1 MKASYST
8 SPKMMINRGSS
19 GGSTVTSSVAFNVTK
34 ANHGYVV
41 SDLPVAMFNTSTGW
55 QKALANADNTL
66 GTHVIV
72 EIVDTNNYILAQAG
86 RYLISNHGLLLD
98 NYYYVSSTHAGHLT
112 DIEPAY
118 YSNILLF
125 VEDENYIHILPF
137 RPSLSGQDDSVT
149 YGHQVLLDGGSFTDP
164 NEVTLV
170 IDGGS
175 F

>member
-1 MKASYST
+1 
-8 SPKMMINRGSS
+8 MMISRGSS
-19 GGSTVTSSVAFNVTK
+19 GGGGTVTSSVSFNVTK

-55 QKALANADNTL
+55 IEARSDIDITL
-66 GTHVIV
+66 GTHVMVAIV
-72 EIVDTNNYILAQAG
+72 SANVFTLAQAG
-86 RYLISNHGLLLD
+86 RYLISGHGLEID
-98 NYYYVSSTHAGHLT
+98 SYYFVSDSSTGQFVLN
-112 DIEPAY
+112 EPTT
-118 YSNILLF
+118 YSNPLLY
-125 VEDENYIHILPF
+125 VEDSNYIHVLPF